1 MMRLLGDTST
11 GGGIAGITYEVALR
25 AVGQDLAA
33 LLFESLEI
41 KVEDKILVARGRCI
55 SHAAEGIP
63 ESTVGFARKAWQ
75 SLTGKGAREN
85 KEPLLEPFVRK
96 YSPEDI
102 NRLDELGKTRQTS
115 APKTPDLS
123 LLAEAL
129 RTVGRT
135 VDYKGG
141 SLVKLTKGERS
152 IAFVYEDVSGRHIE
166 ELYSLSLYK
175 SQQEALALRGKTQKK
190 DIWEDSK

>member
-1 MMRLLGDTST
+1 MRLLGEVSI

-55 SHAAEGIP
+55 LHAAKGIP
-63 ESTVGFARKAWQ
+63 EGTEGFARKAWQ

-85 KEPLLEPFVRK
+85 KEPLIEPFERK

-102 NRLDELGKTRQTS
+102 NRLDELGKTRQSS
-115 APKTPDLS
+115 AAKTPDLS
-123 LLAEAL
+123 SLAEAL
-129 RTVGRT
+129 RTIGRA
-135 VDYKGG
+135 VDSKGG
-141 SLVKLTKGERS
+141 SLVRLSKGERS
-152 IAFVYEDVSGRHIE
+152 MTFVYEDASGRHSE
-166 ELYSLSLYK
+166 EIYSLWLYK
-175 SQQEALALRGKTQKK
+175 SQQEALSLRGKLKK
-190 DIWEDSK
+190 PDVWEDSK